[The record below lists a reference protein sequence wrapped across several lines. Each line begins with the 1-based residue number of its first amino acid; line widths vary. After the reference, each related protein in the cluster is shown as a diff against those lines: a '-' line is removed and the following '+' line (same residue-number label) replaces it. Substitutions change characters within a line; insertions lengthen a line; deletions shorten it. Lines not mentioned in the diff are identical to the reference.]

1 MVFVVFAVG
10 VGEDSESLGTRSSVS
25 DLTLRG
31 VPYASS
37 ASNASGCFA
46 VSGDAGAA
54 AMFLFFFPSAA
65 AAVSVASP
73 PASFE
78 GFFVA
83 SDVEKEA
90 RSDLAVDFASA
101 ARVVF
106 GDGADGS
113 QAGTDLL
120 SKRNA
125 SRENPTNV
133 RDSGKVWDAAAS
145 AAGVWARFAWFND
158 ALRSFAVSKMASTRS
173 KASPSPSG
181 GLFTIWKVD
190 SPR

>member
-65 AAVSVASP
+65 AAVSVASH

-78 GFFVA
+78 GFFA
-83 SDVEKEA
+83 RAMSSDEV
-90 RSDLAVDFASA
+90 RRQSTPHTTA
-101 ARVVF
+101 AQDM
-106 GDGADGS
+106 G
-113 QAGTDLL
+113 
-120 SKRNA
+120 N
-125 SRENPTNV
+125 
-133 RDSGKVWDAAAS
+133 
-145 AAGVWARFAWFND
+145 
-158 ALRSFAVSKMASTRS
+158 
-173 KASPSPSG
+173 
-181 GLFTIWKVD
+181 
-190 SPR
+190 